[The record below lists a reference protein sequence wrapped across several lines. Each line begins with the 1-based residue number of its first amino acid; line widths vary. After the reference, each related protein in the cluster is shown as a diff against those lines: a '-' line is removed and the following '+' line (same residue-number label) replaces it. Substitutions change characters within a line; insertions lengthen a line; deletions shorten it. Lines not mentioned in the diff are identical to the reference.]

1 MANVSEVYP
10 GIFRIPLPM
19 PGPLREVH
27 VYLIKGDRGHL
38 LIDGGWDTPDNWE
51 MLWHSLIEA
60 GIDLAPGAIGRLL
73 ITHVHVD
80 HIGMASRVRS
90 TFGAEI
96 LMHAYEQ
103 VFLEPRYSEPQSLL
117 ATMNQWLKING
128 VPDDHLAR
136 LRDASLAFTGH
147 EMPGPDVT
155 LNGAEVVAVGP
166 YRWQVIWTPGHSPG
180 HVCLYEPDHQLLI
193 TGDHILPNQTPNM
206 SLHPQ
211 STPNPLADYLDSLV
225 YLRELPIKLAL
236 PGHGDPFSDVRQRVD
251 HTVEHHHRRLEELRQ
266 ALQDHGPMTAWQ
278 AAHHVRWSGG
288 RRKFEEFDMWN
299 QRLALLETLAHLEYL
314 RLADRNRKDFHLGKA
329 RYSLEA

>member
-27 VYLIKGDRGHL
+27 VYLIKGDDGHL
-38 LIDGGWDTPDNWE
+38 LVDGGWEAPENWAA
-51 MLWHSLIEA
+51 LWSGLGEA
-60 GIDLAPGAIGRLL
+60 GVTLAPGAIRRML

-80 HIGMASRVRS
+80 HIGMARRVKA

-103 VFLEPRYSEPQSLL
+103 VFLGPRYAEPQALR
-117 ATMNQWLKING
+117 TQMNQWLKING
-128 VPDDHLAR
+128 VPQQSIAR

-155 LNGAEVVAVGP
+155 LNGAEQIDAGP
-166 YRWQVIWTPGHSPG
+166 YHFRVLWTPGHSPG
-180 HVCLYEPDHQLLI
+180 HVCLYEPDHELLI

-211 STPNPLADYLDSLV
+211 STPNPLADYLDSLA
-225 YLRELPIKLAL
+225 YIRQLPVKLAL
-236 PGHGDPFSDVRQRVD
+236 PGHGDPFTDVPQRVER
-251 HTVEHHHRRLEELRQ
+251 TLEHHEKRLSQLRQ
-266 ALQDHGPMTAWQ
+266 ALRARPLTAWE
-278 AAHHVRWSGG
+278 AAHHVAWSGG

-314 RLADRNRKDFHLGKA
+314 RLADRSHKDFHLGQA
-329 RYSLEA
+329 RYYVE